1 MSAGSQMLRSLFKRC
16 HSPGFDIT
24 LAICTLSML
33 AAPAR
38 RGLLAPVALMALV
51 SFADASVKQ
60 RERWTLSSASG
71 TATLALVQEPG
82 GCPLIM
88 FICGAR
94 LPGYAEVIVSAGPE
108 DLSARRLRMD
118 IEVGSVT
125 AMASAQWS
133 SGTSTAP
140 SIALALIPVQ
150 KMAELMKANA
160 STLSWRVEV
169 SDRFDCPLA
178 SAPMPSPFGRHCTE
192 FLCFCA

>member
-1 MSAGSQMLRSLFKRC
+1 MSRSLFKRC
-16 HSPGFDIT
+16 RSPGFGIT

-38 RGLLAPVALMALV
+38 RGLLAPAALMALV
-51 SFADASVKQ
+51 SAADASVEQ

-71 TATLALVQEPG
+71 TATLALVHEPG
-82 GCPLIM
+82 VRPLIM
-88 FICGAR
+88 FNCGAR

-118 IEVGSVT
+118 IKVASVT

-140 SIALALIPVQ
+140 SFVLASIQMQ
-150 KMAELMKANA
+150 KMSELMKANA
-160 STLSWRVEV
+160 ITLSWRVEV
-169 SDRFDCPLA
+169 SGRFDRPLA

-192 FLCFCA
+192 FLRFCA

>member
-1 MSAGSQMLRSLFKRC
+1 MFRSMFQKAGPSGSRKSLTAGA
-16 HSPGFDIT
+16 PT
-24 LAICTLSML
+24 MV
-33 AAPAR
+33 AAPVWP
-38 RGLLAPVALMALV
+38 GVLAPAVLMAV
-51 SFADASVKQ
+51 MSIADAGVEQ

-71 TATLALVQEPG
+71 TATLALVREPG
-82 GCPLIM
+82 GRPLIM

-94 LPGYAEVIVSAGPE
+94 LPGYAEVVVSAGPE

-140 SIALALIPVQ
+140 SIVMASIPVQ
-150 KMAELMKANA
+150 KMTELMKANA

-169 SDRFDCPLA
+169 FDRSDHPLA
-178 SAPMPSPFGRHCTE
+178 SAPMPSPFGRHRTE
-192 FLCFCA
+192 CLRFCA